1 MNSFALITAIALA
14 ADFSLA
20 AASIA
25 RARIM
30 KAMRKSLTALAAFA
44 IATSFIA
51 SSFAGEFTVHQG
63 KRYRATLSLSS
74 VERLVDRAE
83 IPRARLHSRARFGLG
98 RDAQGGRR
106 VGGQGH
112 ERQHAPADRGGCGVV
127 RANPVFSVPVAP
139 LRLGIRPGAAAE
151 EGRDADGAACEPAA
165 GGGGASDGGPADDGR
180 ARRRGPAD
188 GDSSPRRGPAGDRNG
203 GRGAGRGGSDRA
215 GIGRARNDGRGDQ

>member
-30 KAMRKSLTALAAFA
+30 KALRKSLTAVAAFA

-74 VERLVDRAE
+74 VERLVDNASIARKFRALGFTSVRVSGSGATRKVE
-83 IPRARLHSRARFGLG
+83 GVWPGKDMSTNMPR
-98 RDAQGGRR
+98 QI
-106 VGGQGH
+106 
-112 ERQHAPADRGGCGVV
+112 
-127 RANPVFSVPVAP
+127 VAVAK
-139 LRLGIRPGAAAE
+139 L
-151 EGRDADGAACEPAA
+151 
-165 GGGGASDGGPADDGR
+165 
-180 ARRRGPAD
+180 
-188 GDSSPRRGPAGDRNG
+188 
-203 GRGAGRGGSDRA
+203 
-215 GIGRARNDGRGDQ
+215 